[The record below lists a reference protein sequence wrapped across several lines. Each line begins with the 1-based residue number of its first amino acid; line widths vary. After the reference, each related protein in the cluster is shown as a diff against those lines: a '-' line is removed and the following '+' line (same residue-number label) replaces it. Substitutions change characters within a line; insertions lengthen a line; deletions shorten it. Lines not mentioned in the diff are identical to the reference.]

1 MKDKAILASYERA
14 KDVYAGLGVDTEKA
28 MAFFQTIPVS
38 LHNWQADDVRGFE
51 GSEGIHSENVV
62 TGNYPG
68 RATNGDQMRQDYE
81 MAFKYSPAKH
91 KVNLHCMYAEPKHAK
106 ERCDLDTEDFRTW
119 IDWCKANGYGM
130 DFNVSYFTHRMMKD
144 GCSLASPDK
153 AVRDYWIKCGIGGRK
168 IAADI
173 GRELG
178 QLCVNNTWVPD
189 GTKDLPADRAAW
201 RARLTESLN
210 IILEKPYDRK
220 HMCDT
225 LEGKV
230 FGIGSEAFVVGSHDY
245 YLAYAIKNGVGVTID
260 TGHYHP
266 QESAAD
272 KITAVYPFLDY
283 VLLHLTRG
291 VRWDSDHVLIQ
302 DDPLRDMLLE
312 IKRADLLGKNIG
324 IGLDFFDATINRTA
338 AWIIGLRALGKT
350 MLAAILEPSHLLKQ
364 AEENDD
370 KTGRLAM
377 MDEFRDLPSNAVW
390 DYLCLTTG
398 KGVGLTWLDDVRR
411 YEKEVQ
417 SKR

>member
-1 MKDKAILASYERA
+1 
-14 KDVYAGLGVDTEKA
+14 
-28 MAFFQTIPVS
+28 
-38 LHNWQADDVRGFE
+38 
-51 GSEGIHSENVV
+51 
-62 TGNYPG
+62 
-68 RATNGDQMRQDYE
+68 
-81 MAFKYSPAKH
+81 
-91 KVNLHCMYAEPKHAK
+91 
-106 ERCDLDTEDFRTW
+106 
-119 IDWCKANGYGM
+119 M

-377 MDEFRDLPSNAVW
+377 MDEFRSLPSNAVW